1 MGGSST
7 TEQQQ
12 PKLTFLF
19 NPLFNALGSKRER
32 KKLFSLVCMVMGY
45 FLAKNAQKIWLSFG
59 YLFVS
64 LLFFLSQNL
73 SNGLGLSLDI
83 LNLLHSQKSMY
94 NPAKNIFSI
103 FKL

>member
-45 FLAKNAQKIWLSFG
+45 FLAKNAQKNMVKFLLRFCQLIGFSFTK
-59 YLFVS
+59 FV
-64 LLFFLSQNL
+64 QWTRTVT
-73 SNGLGLSLDI
+73 
-83 LNLLHSQKSMY
+83 
-94 NPAKNIFSI
+94 
-103 FKL
+103 